1 MASDAPAYQAGK
13 DNYYAISAIAYDN
26 KGNASKRV
34 QTEVVISGAG
44 MSADRTALTLD
55 GQSRIQM
62 LANGNEQKPLVLSL
76 RDAEGSQSRA

>member
-1 MASDAPAYQAGK
+1 MPQNACRQRWSLPA
-13 DNYYAISAIAYDN
+13 
-26 KGNASKRV
+26 
-34 QTEVVISGAG
+34 AG

-76 RDAEGSQSRA
+76 RDAEGQPVTGMKDQIKTELTFNWLEIL

>member
-1 MASDAPAYQAGK
+1 M
-13 DNYYAISAIAYDN
+13 
-26 KGNASKRV
+26 
-34 QTEVVISGAG
+34 QTEVVITGAG

-76 RDAEGSQSRA
+76 RQTTTRRAPFADGIPTQSPVEMEGLNT